1 MIENFCDYAGYES
14 VFDKKAF
21 GSELEVIELESF
33 FKECDMYPSA
43 SEIDEAIDVVFHGKD
58 YQLHYSNIPNSE
70 NIKMT
75 SLKNHRND
83 VT

>member
-1 MIENFCDYAGYES
+1 MYWYFLVVFQLLTIYMYFLIEIFCDYAGYES

-43 SEIDEAIDVVFHGKD
+43 SEIDEAIDVVFHGK
-58 YQLHYSNIPNSE
+58 NIR
-70 NIKMT
+70 I
-75 SLKNHRND
+75 LII
-83 VT
+83 